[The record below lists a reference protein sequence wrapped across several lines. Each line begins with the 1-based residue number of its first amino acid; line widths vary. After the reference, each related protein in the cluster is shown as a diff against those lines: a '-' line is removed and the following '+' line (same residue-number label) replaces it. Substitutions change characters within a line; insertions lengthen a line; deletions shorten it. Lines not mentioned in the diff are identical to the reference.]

1 MPTRYRTRTA
11 STTVQRGVRPHRV
24 LRPTA
29 GQCFEIQ
36 ISQDGTHW
44 NIQIPEIGAT
54 AQAPSRAA
62 VELAARDCIAASTG
76 IPIGYISVWV
86 RD

>member
-1 MPTRYRTRTA
+1 MPTRYRTRA
-11 STTVQRGVRPHRV
+11 AAAPSRGPRAHSV
-24 LRPTA
+24 LRPIA

-36 ISQDGTHW
+36 ISQDGNHW
-44 NIQIPEIGAT
+44 DITIPEISAR
-54 AQAPSRAA
+54 AEARSRAA
-62 VELAARDCIAASTG
+62 VELAARDCIANSTG

>member
-1 MPTRYRTRTA
+1 MPTRYRTRSA
-11 STTVQRGVRPHRV
+11 SAAPRRGIRLQRV
-24 LRPTA
+24 LRPMA

-36 ISQDGTHW
+36 INQDGNRW
-44 NIQIPEIGAT
+44 DIRIPEINAVT
-54 AQAPSRAA
+54 EAPNRAD
-62 VELAARDCIAASTG
+62 VESAARECIANSTG

>member
-1 MPTRYRTRTA
+1 MPTRYRTRAAIAA
-11 STTVQRGVRPHRV
+11 SRRGLHAPRV
-24 LRPTA
+24 LRPMA

-36 ISQDGTHW
+36 ISQDGNRW
-44 NIQIPEIGAT
+44 DIQIPEIDAHT
-54 AQAPSRAA
+54 EAPSRAT
-62 VELAARDCIAASTG
+62 VELAARDCIASSTG